1 MIYTEFIYSL
11 KSEKFIF
18 TISIYVKTSNIFD
31 VLFPYKFD
39 ILFIPIPIFFI
50 SHIINVH
57 IERVSIRIFSAYSS
71 IISYPFEIKYS
82 HKMTLKHSYKL
93 IKLKIIILYY

>member
-39 ILFIPIPIFFI
+39 ILFIPIPIFL
-50 SHIINVH
+50 
-57 IERVSIRIFSAYSS
+57 Y
-71 IISYPFEIKYS
+71 
-82 HKMTLKHSYKL
+82 L
-93 IKLKIIILYY
+93 I